1 METGFIKQTV
11 EALFSKMLARA
22 QFEKIS
28 DLTDD
33 GFLTLDFST
42 EEPHLLVGTEGKTI
56 LALNHIVRKIFE
68 KECEK
73 REWKKM
79 SFLVDING
87 YQKKRIQ
94 ELKNRAQVMAE
105 RARFFKSS
113 VECAPMNPYE
123 RMIVHSFFT
132 NIADIQTE
140 SVGVGKD
147 RRVVIKYVEQLGISL

>member
-33 GFLTLDFST
+33 GLLTLDFST

-79 SFLVDING
+79 SFLVYING

-105 RARFFKSS
+105 CARFFKSS
-113 VECAPMNPYE
+113 VERSE
-123 RMIVHSFFT
+123 EHTS
-132 NIADIQTE
+132 
-140 SVGVGKD
+140 
-147 RRVVIKYVEQLGISL
+147 